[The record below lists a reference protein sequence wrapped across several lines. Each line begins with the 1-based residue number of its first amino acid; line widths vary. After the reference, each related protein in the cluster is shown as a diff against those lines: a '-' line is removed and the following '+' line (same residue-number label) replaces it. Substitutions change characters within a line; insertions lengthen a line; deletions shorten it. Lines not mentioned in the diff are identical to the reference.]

1 MLDLDNHV
9 IFADGPDDDTVL
21 AMPREIA
28 EIVFHETFGQAAD
41 PHLTYADFVAR
52 RRTLNDLQGA
62 PAGDDLLALMMAETK
77 VIKKSALK
85 TLSAL

>member
-21 AMPREIA
+21 AMPRDIA
-28 EIVFHETFGQAAD
+28 EIVFHEAFGKTAD
-41 PHLTYADFVAR
+41 PKLTYADFTAR
-52 RRTLNDLQGA
+52 RRTLEDLQGA

-77 VIKKSALK
+77 VITKSTLK